1 MPSDSPSIFS
11 VSPYSRAIAREMYPG
26 QMGQDDQQDAARHML
41 AAGTMARKYGPT
53 VADLAGRAHE
63 YSTSPLRALMML
75 LGRGQMP
82 PDYEQDM
89 HNNALGIELAQR
101 AQSQIELEDLIQSAA
116 ERAAT
121 TRTEGRPWVN
131 KPKSNSAV
139 VTPSADSK
147 ELSLDGFSQKYA
159 DGGLVGSNIYNS
171 DAMQD
176 PNSAYKFAD
185 GGQAGDVR
193 GFADGGLV
201 ANFHTDDFDPDRID
215 AIVGD
220 LNALNAG

>member
-1 MPSDSPSIFS
+1 MGDSCSTNRKQDAERLLEKTKLSGEIMPNTPSLLS

-53 VADLAGRAHE
+53 VADLAGKVHE

-89 HNNALGIELAQR
+89 HNNALGIELARR
-101 AQSQIELEDLIQSAA
+101 AQSQRELEDLIQSAA

-131 KPKSNSAV
+131 KAK
-139 VTPSADSK
+139 
-147 ELSLDGFSQKYA
+147 
-159 DGGLVGSNIYNS
+159 
-171 DAMQD
+171 
-176 PNSAYKFAD
+176 
-185 GGQAGDVR
+185 GGQVR
-193 GFADGGLV
+193 GYQAGGQV
-201 ANFHTDDFDPDRID
+201 SGANFPTGDFDPARID
-215 AIVGD
+215 TIVGE
-220 LNALNAG
+220 LHALNAG